1 MRWMLLVAAVALA
14 LAGCAYKPL
23 KAPCAPDEGGVPLSY
38 APAPA
43 PSASEPFRVLD
54 GCGPMRRI

>member
-1 MRWMLLVAAVALA
+1 MLLIAAVALA

-43 PSASEPFRVLD
+43 SSEPEPFRVLD